1 MQLLSYCLFWNIWW
15 LTRAIKDIFCI
26 IIFMSFLFGKSHLIL
41 HHATADWSRL
51 SLFIHALLH
60 TVAGGGGQGTMIL
73 AYITLASSGVGYP
86 QPEIWSSILRVL
98 GYFFPI
104 KNVANCNLS
113 IFCTV
118 LYIFTFHIKSPI
130 PNTKTHFKIFFCNFC
145 ISSTTSNHECNFR

>member
-1 MQLLSYCLFWNIWW
+1 MQLLSSLKIYCPFQNIWW
-15 LTRAIKDIFCI
+15 LARAIKDIFCI
-26 IIFMSFLFGKSHLIL
+26 IIFMSFPFYSTPRYSLLKPTFSL
-41 HHATADWSRL
+41 HRCSSTYCSW
-51 SLFIHALLH
+51 
-60 TVAGGGGQGTMIL
+60 GWGQGTMIL